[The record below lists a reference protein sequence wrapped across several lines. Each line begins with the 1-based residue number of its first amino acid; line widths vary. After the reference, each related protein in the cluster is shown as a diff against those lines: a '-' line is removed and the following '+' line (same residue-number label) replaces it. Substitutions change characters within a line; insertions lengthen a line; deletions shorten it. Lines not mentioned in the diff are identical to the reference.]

1 MRFRPLS
8 KKSCALILIL
18 ALLAIRLGSVSHTVF
33 VEPVQQYISQVAY
46 MADGD
51 IKPGAPGFKHKRFLS
66 DAPVVVEIFAPP
78 LFVPQTPALYLPAPT
93 EALPEVYLKSFIPP
107 A

>member
-1 MRFRPLS
+1 M
-8 KKSCALILIL
+8 
-18 ALLAIRLGSVSHTVF
+18 SHPVF
-33 VEPVQQYISQVAY
+33 VEPVQQYISQTAY
-46 MADGD
+46 IADGD

-66 DAPVVVEIFAPP
+66 DAPVVVEIFSPP
-78 LFVPQTPALYLPAPT
+78 LFVPQTPTVYLPAPV